1 MRLTDSIP
9 ALALCFAAAACTPQQ
24 KPPVDAGSHAAVAA
38 PASGAKNGP
47 VVPATVATV
56 DAAAPESSGPSLAEL
71 YPSLGDE
78 EIAPTPELEEEQQS
92 EAEFLANA
100 PSIAGVKLDPKALS
114 DEYDIPMEVT
124 PLVEQ
129 FVVYFQTKGRK
140 WYATWLSRSGR
151 YLPMMRGVFKENGL
165 PQDLT
170 FLAMIESGFS
180 NKAWSRTKASGPWQ
194 FMKGTG
200 GRYGL
205 DDDWWVDDRRDPEM
219 ATRAAASHLKDLY
232 EEFGDWYLA
241 AAAYNAGAGKINH
254 AIDKYNTR
262 NYWQMCASGRYLR
275 PETKQYVPKLI
286 AAAIIAKH
294 PEEFGFSGIEY
305 LDPLAYETVV
315 VPDATDLRVVAECA
329 GADYDS
335 VCELN
340 PALKRM
346 CTPPGQNWEVRV
358 PSGTSAQFAE
368 AYATLDAKKRV
379 TFRRHTVVV
388 GDTPSS
394 LARKYGTDVD
404 GILRMNHLAS
414 ARSLRVKQ
422 DLVIPVPVGNHALS
436 AADLAPLPDAGK
448 PRRGA
453 ASVYAD
459 DSDNAKIQRSI
470 AAAAANA
477 PKDSPKIDLRDT
489 SPRDNAKR
497 VPVAE
502 GKDFVP
508 PPNREKVKV
517 TLATGD
523 TLWKVS
529 QEYGVSVQQIKRWNG
544 IQNHRGVQAGD
555 SLTLYVAKD
564 KVASVPSN
572 TAVADAGPVAAGAIA
587 TSGASSADMVSY
599 KVKKGDTLWDIAR
612 EHNVDPLELMKSNN
626 LSRHSKIKPGDVISI
641 KLAQQH

>member
-1 MRLTDSIP
+1 MRITETLP
-9 ALALCFAAAACTPQQ
+9 ALALVFAAAACTPHP
-24 KPPVDAGSHAAVAA
+24 KTAIDAGSHAAA
-38 PASGAKNGP
+38 P
-47 VVPATVATV
+47 VVAKSVPTTEAT
-56 DAAAPESSGPSLAEL
+56 APESSGPSLAEL

-78 EIAPTPELEEEQQS
+78 EIAPTPELEQEQKD
-92 EAEFLANA
+92 EADFLANA
-100 PSIAGVKLDPKALS
+100 PSVGGVKLDPKALS
-114 DEYDIPMEVT
+114 EEYDIPMEVT

-129 FVVYFQTKGRK
+129 FVTYFQTKGRK

-232 EEFGDWYLA
+232 EEFGDWYLS

-254 AIDKYNTR
+254 AIEKYNTR

-294 PEEFGFSGIEY
+294 PEQFGFGGIEY
-305 LDPLAYETVV
+305 LDPLAYETVA

-346 CTPPGQNWEVRV
+346 CTPPGLNWEVRV
-358 PSGTSAQFAE
+358 PSGTSSQFVE
-368 AYATLDAKKRV
+368 SYAALDTKKRV
-379 TFRRHTVVV
+379 TFRRHTVAA

-394 LARKYGTDVD
+394 LAKKYGTDVE
-404 GILRMNHLAS
+404 GILRMNHLTAGK
-414 ARSLRVKQ
+414 LRLKS
-422 DLVIPVPVGNHALS
+422 DLVIPVPVGNHAIS
-436 AADLAPLPDAGK
+436 AADLAPLPEAAK
-448 PRRGA
+448 PKRGA

-470 AAAAANA
+470 AAAEANA
-477 PKDSPKIDLRDT
+477 PKDSPRIDLRDT
-489 SPRDNAKR
+489 SPRDSSKR
-497 VPVAE
+497 APVAE

-544 IQNHRGVQAGD
+544 IANHRGVQAGE

-572 TAVADAGPVAAGAIA
+572 TAVADAGPTVVGAIA
-587 TSGASSADMVSY
+587 TTGASSADLLSY

-641 KLAQQH
+641 KVASQH

>member
-1 MRLTDSIP
+1 MRLTFGLPSTLLLTL
-9 ALALCFAAAACTPQQ
+9 ALAACGPAHHGTTTVAPIARAAAA
-24 KPPVDAGSHAAVAA
+24 A
-38 PASGAKNGP
+38 
-47 VVPATVATV
+47 PATVAIA
-56 DAAAPESSGPSLAEL
+56 DNAAPDASGPSLAEL

-78 EIAPTPELEEEQQS
+78 EIAPTPELEAEQKD
-92 EAEFLANA
+92 EADFLANA
-100 PSIAGVKLDPKALS
+100 PSVGGVKLDPKALA
-114 DEYDIPMEVT
+114 DEYDIPIEIT

-151 YLPMMRGVFKENGL
+151 YLPMMRKVFKENGL
-165 PQDLT
+165 PEDLT
-170 FLAMIESGFS
+170 YIAMIESGFS

-194 FMKGTG
+194 FMKATG

-232 EEFGDWYLA
+232 EEFGDWYLS

-254 AIDKYNTR
+254 AIEKYGTR
-262 NYWQMCASGRYLR
+262 DYWKICAAGRYLR
-275 PETKQYVPKLI
+275 PETKQYVPKMI

-294 PEEFGFSGIEY
+294 PEEFGFGGIEY
-305 LDPLAYETVV
+305 LDPLSYETVV
-315 VPDATDLRVVAECA
+315 VPDATDLRVVAECS

-346 CTPPGQNWEVRV
+346 CTPPGQNWEIRV
-358 PSGTSAQFAE
+358 PAGASAQFAE
-368 AYATLDAKKRV
+368 TYASLDARKRV
-379 TFRRHTVVV
+379 TFRKHTVAA
-388 GDTPSS
+388 GETPSS
-394 LARKYGTDVD
+394 IAKKYGTDVE

-414 ARSLRVKQ
+414 ATKLRLKS
-422 DLVIPVPVGNHALS
+422 DLVIPVPIGNHGIS
-436 AADLAPLPDAGK
+436 MEDLAPLPDAQK
-448 PRRGA
+448 PKRGA

-459 DSDNAKIQRSI
+459 DSDNARIQRSI
-470 AAAAANA
+470 AAAQANA
-477 PKDSPKIDLRDT
+477 PKDSPKIDLRDN
-489 SPRDNAKR
+489 SPRDSAR
-497 VPVAE
+497 RATVAE
-502 GKDFVP
+502 GRDFVP

-529 QEYGVSVQQIKRWNG
+529 QEYGVSVEQIKRWNG
-544 IQNHRGVQAGD
+544 IHNHRGVQAGE
-555 SLTLYVAKD
+555 SLTLYVGKD
-564 KVASVPSN
+564 KVPASSPAVV
-572 TAVADAGPVAAGAIA
+572 AVAGPEVKGAVA
-587 TSGASSADMVSY
+587 TSGASADTMSY

-626 LSRHSKIKPGDVISI
+626 LSRHSKIKPGDVIAI
-641 KLAQQH
+641 KVAAER